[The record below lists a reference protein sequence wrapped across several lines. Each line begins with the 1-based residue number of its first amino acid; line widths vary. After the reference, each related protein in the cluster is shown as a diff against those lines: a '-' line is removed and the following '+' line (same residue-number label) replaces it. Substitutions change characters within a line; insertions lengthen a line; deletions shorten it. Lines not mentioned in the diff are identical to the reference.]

1 MELKKSAYVLFIH
14 ELLITFIYFIAL
26 LFMKK
31 CKPLT
36 FVEKWQL
43 DVDIVD

>member
-1 MELKKSAYVLFIH
+1 MELKKSAYMFYLY
-14 ELLITFIYFIAL
+14 ITFTYFIAL

-31 CKPLT
+31 CKPLS

-43 DVDIVD
+43 GVDILD